1 MCNALSH
8 FSVESIYY
16 HPEMIQR
23 VAARQAE
30 VTGGDPNELCK
41 QAITDAI
48 QAIQAQ
54 KDHLVFTVVKKLVR
68 QTIFARL
75 PTKTDIQSN
84 HPVEIRVDVA
94 ALRTTEEEGFDVL
107 VAASNLE
114 DLLKYYPPHGAL
126 TLIAKRVGLSSKS
139 KYESAVQKL
148 LQEDDDALACVR
160 GFFGELA
167 GEIDSV

>member
-1 MCNALSH
+1 M
-8 FSVESIYY
+8 
-16 HPEMIQR
+16 
-23 VAARQAE
+23 
-30 VTGGDPNELCK
+30 
-41 QAITDAI
+41 
-48 QAIQAQ
+48 
-54 KDHLVFTVVKKLVR
+54 
-68 QTIFARL
+68 
-75 PTKTDIQSN
+75 
-84 HPVEIRVDVA
+84 A

-107 VAASNLE
+107 VADSNLE

-126 TLIAKRVGLSSKS
+126 TLIARRVGLSKS